1 MVVGT
6 WQTAAA
12 VMAAEMVAI
21 EAGEQAELL
30 LVNSRLAKVRRLH
43 RGWEEKRPSALQC
56 TGTGLPEQEPAHTHA
71 QTVREL
77 TKEHSAIRF
86 RATAKRK
93 RVRLAHAA
101 AQRRGESRSGEA
113 ADDPDGGSP

>member
-1 MVVGT
+1 MAGA
-6 WQTAAA
+6 QTAAA
-12 VMAAEMVAI
+12 VMAAELVAI

-30 LVNSRLAKVRRLH
+30 PVNSRLAKVRRLY
-43 RGWEEKRPSALQC
+43 RGWEEKWPSSARERACRSKSLR
-56 TGTGLPEQEPAHTHA
+56 THA

-93 RVRLAHAA
+93 QVRLAHAA

>member
-1 MVVGT
+1 MAGAQTAAAVMAAELMAIEAGEQAELLPVNSCVVVGA

-43 RGWEEKRPSALQC
+43 RGGGEEKRPSSARERACWSKSLR
-56 TGTGLPEQEPAHTHA
+56 THM
-71 QTVREL
+71 
-77 TKEHSAIRF
+77 
-86 RATAKRK
+86 
-93 RVRLAHAA
+93 
-101 AQRRGESRSGEA
+101 RRRCAS
-113 ADDPDGGSP
+113 

>member
-1 MVVGT
+1 M
-6 WQTAAA
+6 
-12 VMAAEMVAI
+12 
-21 EAGEQAELL
+21 
-30 LVNSRLAKVRRLH
+30 
-43 RGWEEKRPSALQC
+43 ALQC

>member
-43 RGWEEKRPSALQC
+43 RGGGGGEAALQC
-56 TGTGLPEQEPAHTHA
+56 TGTG
-71 QTVREL
+71 
-77 TKEHSAIRF
+77 
-86 RATAKRK
+86 
-93 RVRLAHAA
+93 
-101 AQRRGESRSGEA
+101 
-113 ADDPDGGSP
+113 

>member
-1 MVVGT
+1 MVVGA

-43 RGWEEKRPSALQC
+43 RGGGGEAALQC
-56 TGTGLPEQEPAHTHA
+56 TGTGLLEQEPAHTHA
-71 QTVREL
+71 QTMREL
-77 TKEHSAIRF
+77 TKEHSAIRV

-101 AQRRGESRSGEA
+101 AHRRGESRSGEA

>member
-1 MVVGT
+1 
-6 WQTAAA
+6 
-12 VMAAEMVAI
+12 
-21 EAGEQAELL
+21 
-30 LVNSRLAKVRRLH
+30 VNSQLAKVRRLH
-43 RGWEEKRPSALQC
+43 RGWEEKWPSSARERACRSKSLR
-56 TGTGLPEQEPAHTHA
+56 THA

-93 RVRLAHAA
+93 QVRLAHAA

-113 ADDPDGGSP
+113 ADSSPDGGSP